1 MMMKNMFNSKKY
13 VCKTL
18 WILALAYVFLMF
30 FSATAISAHHTRCKK
45 KVAYHE
51 PDQYKD
57 HFFNNNWIA
66 KRGQHKQK
74 NKFDNLSPEEQA
86 DLKEKYERWRTLPQK
101 DKEMLRHRENMWKN
115 MSPQDKQRYLHR
127 HKQWQEMSPE
137 ERRRLRDKLE
147 YFEDLPQ
154 QEQNQIRQRFKNH

>member
-1 MMMKNMFNSKKY
+1 MKHMFNSKKY

-18 WILALAYVFLMF
+18 QVLALATVLPMF
-30 FSATAISAHHTRCKK
+30 FSTIAMSAPQTRCKK

-66 KRGQHKQK
+66 KMGQHKQK

-86 DLKEKYERWRTLPQK
+86 DLKKKYEKWRTLPQK
-101 DKEMLRHRENMWKN
+101 DKDRLRHRKDKWKS
-115 MSPQDKQRYLHR
+115 MSPQDKQHYINR
-127 HKQWQEMSPE
+127 HKQWQQMTPE
-137 ERRRLRDKLE
+137 ERSRMRHKLE
-147 YFEDLPQ
+147 HFEDLSQ